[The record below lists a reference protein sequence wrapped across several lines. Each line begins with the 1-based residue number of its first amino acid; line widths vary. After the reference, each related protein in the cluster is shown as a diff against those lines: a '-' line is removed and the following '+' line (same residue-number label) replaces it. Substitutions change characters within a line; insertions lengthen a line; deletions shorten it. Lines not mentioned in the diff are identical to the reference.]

1 MAGETVPQSYDG
13 AQRAFHWIMAAL
25 IFLAIAIGVVVTW
38 LPART
43 SPRVELLML
52 HKSLG
57 MTVLVL
63 AVLRVGY
70 RLMAGEPPY
79 GETLAPLMR
88 AAAHVAHFALYV
100 LMIAMP
106 VSGYIDSA
114 AGGHDVSWFGLF
126 AWPLVAPRDK
136 AIAHWGAETHYWLA
150 WTIGAALV
158 LHLGAT
164 AWHLWIKRDDIFA
177 RMWPA
182 RAALAGGGR
191 RS

>member
-106 VSGYIDSA
+106 VSGYIDWRRAAMTCRGSA
-114 AGGHDVSWFGLF
+114 CSPGPWS
-126 AWPLVAPRDK
+126 RR
-136 AIAHWGAETHYWLA
+136 ETKRSR
-150 WTIGAALV
+150 IGARRRIIGLPGPSA
-158 LHLGAT
+158 
-164 AWHLWIKRDDIFA
+164 
-177 RMWPA
+177 
-182 RAALAGGGR
+182 R
-191 RS
+191 RSCCIWGRPPGISG